1 MSPLSAND
9 SRCGVRAF
17 RPCARCLA
25 VVLRPT
31 ALHASEEGRRR
42 LAAPPGEVAGAR
54 ACRFSGEV
62 DAAGAGS
69 FSREVEVAIP
79 PAPFLS
85 GGVQEHFFC
94 D

>member
-1 MSPLSAND
+1 MLTQAFTVMVSAGFRPWVA
-9 SRCGVRAF
+9 SRCSTT
-17 RPCARCLA
+17 P
-25 VVLRPT
+25 PD

>member
-1 MSPLSAND
+1 MLVPSLRSL
-9 SRCGVRAF
+9 SRCSTTQH
-17 RPCARCLA
+17 P
-25 VVLRPT
+25 

>member
-1 MSPLSAND
+1 MCS
-9 SRCGVRAF
+9 F

-79 PAPFLS
+79 PSPFL
-85 GGVQEHFFC
+85 GGVQEHGFC

>member
-1 MSPLSAND
+1 MA
-9 SRCGVRAF
+9 RVRWVPSLCRVSLLDHA
-17 RPCARCLA
+17 AD
-25 VVLRPT
+25 

-62 DAAGAGS
+62 AAAGAGS

-85 GGVQEHFFC
+85 GGVQEHGFC

>member
-1 MSPLSAND
+1 M
-9 SRCGVRAF
+9 
-17 RPCARCLA
+17 
-25 VVLRPT
+25 
-31 ALHASEEGRRR
+31 GRVPRDGT
-42 LAAPPGEVAGAR
+42 LPDATEVEDGEVAGAR

-85 GGVQEHFFC
+85 GGVQEHGFC